1 MPIYDY
7 SCRACG
13 KTFEAFV
20 LRQSDAAEVTCP
32 GCGAREVER
41 RISRPAAVSGAGA
54 AGGAP
59 ARRGCGPVG

>member
-20 LRQSDAAEVTCP
+20 LRQSDAA
-32 GCGAREVER
+32 
-41 RISRPAAVSGAGA
+41 
-54 AGGAP
+54 
-59 ARRGCGPVG
+59 